1 MYSPENTNEP
11 ETENGNKSNTTVN
24 NNNESSS
31 HIDRSVREYQA
42 ASQAVSNFYE
52 NDYDYEKEQMR
63 EELEYLRQE
72 IKDMGY
78 FASNYANRI
87 DVLCDIADRILN
99 GTDKLVGLGD
109 VNPSERG
116 HVTIYTP
123 NSRYYGKC
131 LKYHIE
137 NSIRKSFVVSNAFP
151 DKFFDLDRCFVVNRL
166 NIDGTDKQL
175 YAKIKQKIAP
185 CSVVLIMAGVYS
197 TYSKWI
203 DKEIEISKNEFAY

>member
-1 MYSPENTNEP
+1 MSNLYFASNYKNKIINLLLKNDDFIKLIDPTPSPYDELDIIDVLIGGTWIIDGEEYTEQGHIFDYNFVD
-11 ETENGNKSNTTVN
+11 ETTDDQKTFVFVETDIDSVINNIFVDFNLYVCIFTEKRLVRLTDRTSPTV
-24 NNNESSS
+24 
-31 HIDRSVREYQA
+31 
-42 ASQAVSNFYE
+42 
-52 NDYDYEKEQMR
+52 
-63 EELEYLRQE
+63 QE

-109 VNPSERG
+109 VNPSEHG

-137 NSIRKSFVVSNAFP
+137 N
-151 DKFFDLDRCFVVNRL
+151 
-166 NIDGTDKQL
+166 
-175 YAKIKQKIAP
+175 Y
-185 CSVVLIMAGVYS
+185 
-197 TYSKWI
+197 
-203 DKEIEISKNEFAY
+203 NEVDDCEN